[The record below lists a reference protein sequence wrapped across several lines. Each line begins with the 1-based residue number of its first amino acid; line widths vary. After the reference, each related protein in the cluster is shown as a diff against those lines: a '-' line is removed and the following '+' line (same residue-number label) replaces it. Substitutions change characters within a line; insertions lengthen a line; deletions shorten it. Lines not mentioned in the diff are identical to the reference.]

1 MDMKAELMA
10 KDTSKNKKGAISI
23 KNVTK
28 IYDPTGVN
36 VMAVD
41 NCSMEIA
48 GGEVC
53 MIVGP
58 SGCGKTTLLNGIAG
72 FHSITEG
79 SIHLDGELLC
89 GPGKPKAEQ
98 SAERMVVF
106 QHGALF
112 PWKTLQENV
121 AYGPI
126 VQKSF
131 TSTQA
136 MDKAGQM
143 LAEAGLGSFLKKYP
157 GEVSSG
163 MARRAEI
170 VRALINN
177 PKVLLLDEPYRAMDA
192 LTKQIMHESLLETY
206 DRTGVTIFFITHDLE
221 EAIFLGDKVHIVT
234 TRPCQLK
241 KTVEVK
247 IPRPRSYETQS
258 SEKFRKLLEEVN
270 DAVHEE
276 AVKAFKAG
284 EREMA

>member
-1 MDMKAELMA
+1 MKVKSMAKNTSKAE
-10 KDTSKNKKGAISI
+10 KKGALSI

-41 NCSMEIA
+41 DCSMEIA

-89 GPGKPKAEQ
+89 GPGKPKADQ

-121 AYGPI
+121 AYGPS

-131 TSTQA
+131 VANTSP
-136 MDKAGQM
+136 GQ
-143 LAEAGLGSFLKKYP
+143 S
-157 GEVSSG
+157 
-163 MARRAEI
+163 RA
-170 VRALINN
+170 
-177 PKVLLLDEPYRAMDA
+177 DA
-192 LTKQIMHESLLETY
+192 CGCRVGKLSK
-206 DRTGVTIFFITHDLE
+206 
-221 EAIFLGDKVHIVT
+221 
-234 TRPCQLK
+234 
-241 KTVEVK
+241 K
-247 IPRPRSYETQS
+247 IPW
-258 SEKFRKLLEEVN
+258 
-270 DAVHEE
+270 
-276 AVKAFKAG
+276 
-284 EREMA
+284 

>member
-1 MDMKAELMA
+1 MEMLERP
-10 KDTSKNKKGAISI
+10 GALSI

-28 IYDPTGVN
+28 VYDPEGVN
-36 VMAVD
+36 VKAVD
-41 NCSMEIA
+41 NCSMEIE

-58 SGCGKTTLLNGIAG
+58 SGCGKTTLLNAIAG

-79 SIHLDGELLC
+79 SIHLDNKLLC
-89 GPGKPKAEQ
+89 GPEKPIAPQ
-98 SAERMVVF
+98 GADRMVVF

-121 AYGPI
+121 AYGPT
-126 VQKSF
+126 VQK
-131 TSTQA
+131 TLGAKEA
-136 MDKAGQM
+136 MTKAGDM
-143 LAEAGLGSFLKKYP
+143 LAEAGLGNFVTRYP

-170 VRALINN
+170 VRALIND

-192 LTKQIMHESLLETY
+192 LTKQIMHEALLETY

-258 SEKFRKLLEEVN
+258 SEDFRKLLVEVN
-270 DAVHEE
+270 EAVHEE
-276 AVKAFKAG
+276 AVKAFQAG
-284 EREMA
+284 ERELA